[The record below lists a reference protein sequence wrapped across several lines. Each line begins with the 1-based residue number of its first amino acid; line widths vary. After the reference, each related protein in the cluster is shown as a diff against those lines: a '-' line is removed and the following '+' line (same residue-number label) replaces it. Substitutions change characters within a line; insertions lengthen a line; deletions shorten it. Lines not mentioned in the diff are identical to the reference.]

1 MGSHRRKWGWWLV
14 AAIAVAVAASLFL
27 SRRPA
32 APAGQS
38 EASAPDTSPASSV
51 EAGSAGTVIRDT
63 VYVKVDNESVP
74 VIRERKM
81 EVKEPVA
88 ADDGSATENSSE
100 AGSVTAGSDSADPV
114 AAAEMIV
121 TVPTKDLNNLVRGK
135 SGRDIT
141 LSTQA
146 PDRITMSYAGKV
158 DVPMLGE
165 QSMNFS
171 VDFKVVEV
179 KGDRLVLQL
188 DSGAAMNLAADLLAP
203 RILERLPAGLV
214 DSFSDGRAVIN
225 LSAVPSLKKRLS
237 GVSLT
242 GVSVDESS
250 IRLTAVEKRPE
261 STYDEAR
268 NGALKAPP
276 SGRR

>member
-32 APAGQS
+32 VPTGQS
-38 EASAPDTSPASSV
+38 ETSVSDASSASSV
-51 EAGSAGTVIRDT
+51 EAESAGTVIRDT

-74 VIRERKM
+74 VIRERKV
-81 EVKEPVA
+81 EVKEPAVA
-88 ADDGSATENSSE
+88 EGSTDVASAE

-165 QSMNFS
+165 QNMNFS

-188 DSGAAMNLAADLLAP
+188 DSGAAMNAAADLLAP

-214 DSFSDGRAVIN
+214 DSYANGRAVIN
-225 LSAVPSLKKRLS
+225 LSAVPALQKQLKSMDIVGFSL
-237 GVSLT
+237 
-242 GVSVDESS
+242 DENA
-250 IRLTAVEKRPE
+250 IRLHTVEK
-261 STYDEAR
+261 
-268 NGALKAPP
+268 
-276 SGRR
+276 